1 MSVVIRRLR
10 ERAGAEDG
18 FTLPE
23 LILAVTLLSI
33 LMAPLTLAL
42 MTSLK
47 VIGRADQRFRDS
59 RSSLIS
65 AAYFANDVESA
76 QAVQVGDASPCGGA
90 PGVTP
95 VVSFLWADA
104 ASGKGAT
111 PNREVSYVLDAT
123 DATDTKLLR
132 RSCTTIGGP
141 ATTSTAAISLGAT
154 APAVTCYRAGN
165 VVDASC
171 GSSTRRVRMVLTSK
185 PNSPTPDD
193 PTPVPYTFTLEG
205 ARRAK

>member
-1 MSVVIRRLR
+1 MSAVRRWLR
-10 ERAGAEDG
+10 EGTADEAG

-23 LILAVTLLSI
+23 LIMAITLLAI
-33 LMAPLTLAL
+33 VMAPLALAL
-42 MTSLK
+42 MTSLR
-47 VIGRADQRFRDS
+47 VIGRADQRFGDS

-76 QAVQVGDASPCGGA
+76 QTVQVVDPSPCGGA
-90 PGVTP
+90 AGVTP

-111 PNREVSYVLDAT
+111 PTKEVSYVIDASDVT
-123 DATDTKLLR
+123 NKKLLR
-132 RSCTTIGGP
+132 RYCTIGGP
-141 ATTSTAAISLGAT
+141 ATTSTTAVSLGAT
-154 APAVTCYRAGN
+154 APAVTCFKVGN

-171 GSSTRRVRMVLTSK
+171 GPSTRRVQMVLTAK

-193 PTPVPYTFTLEG
+193 PNPVPYSFTLEG
-205 ARRAK
+205 TRRAK